1 MRVLVLNPGSSTL
14 KASLVTTSEKSAQ
27 SAVVEWPHADDADET
42 HSAAR
47 VVRQIIDELPADIDA
62 VGYRVVHGGTVYRA
76 AAPVDADLLAAVEAL
91 DALAPL
97 HNRRAA
103 VVMRAAMDQL
113 PGIPHVACFDSAYH
127 ADLPEHAWRYALPA
141 DWVERWRI
149 RRYGFHGLSVAWS
162 VQRSGELLLRR
173 PEDLRLVVAHLGA
186 GCSVTAVDRG
196 RSVAT
201 SMGFTPL
208 EGPMMATRSG
218 SIDPGILLHLVRN
231 GVSHDALADGLAHRS
246 GLQAI
251 TGTADVREIERRAE
265 GGDGPAVLALEMF
278 AQQVAASIAA
288 SATALPALDAI
299 VFTGGIGEHSVVIR
313 AAVAGHLNLLGVP
326 RQLKEVIAD
335 GIAAHGPPGILVVES
350 REDLVIADEVAAVT
364 DRAGR
369 PAGAEAL
376 RGR

>member
-1 MRVLVLNPGSSTL
+1 MKVLVLNPGSSTL
-14 KASLVTTSEKSAQ
+14 KAALVTTGERSAH
-27 SAVVEWPHADDADET
+27 SSVVEWPQAGDADET

-47 VVRQIIDELPADIDA
+47 AVRQVIDAFPADIDA
-62 VGYRVVHGGTVYRA
+62 VGSRVVHGGILYRA
-76 AAPVDADLLAAVEAL
+76 AAPVDADLLAAIEGL

-103 VVMRAAMDQL
+103 AVMRAAIDQL
-113 PGIPHVACFDSAYH
+113 QGIPHVACFDTAYH
-127 ADLPEHAWRYALPA
+127 ARLPEHAWRYALPG
-141 DWVERWRI
+141 DWVGRWGI

-162 VQRSGELLLRR
+162 VQRSGELLQRR
-173 PEDLRLVVAHLGA
+173 SEDLRLVVAHLGA

-231 GVSHDALADGLAHRS
+231 GVSHDALADGLSHRS
-246 GLQAI
+246 GLKAI
-251 TGTADVREIERRAE
+251 AGTVDVREIEKRAE
-265 GGDGPAVLALEMF
+265 GGDAPAALALAMF

-288 SATALPALDAI
+288 SATALSALDAI
-299 VFTGGIGEHSVVIR
+299 VFTGGIGEHSAAIR
-313 AAVAGHLNLLGVP
+313 AAVADHLTLLGVP
-326 RQLKEVIAD
+326 RQLQEVMAD
-335 GIAAHGPPGILVVES
+335 GIAAHGPPGILVVEA
-350 REDLVIADEVAAVT
+350 REDLVIAHEVAALT

-376 RGR
+376 PGR